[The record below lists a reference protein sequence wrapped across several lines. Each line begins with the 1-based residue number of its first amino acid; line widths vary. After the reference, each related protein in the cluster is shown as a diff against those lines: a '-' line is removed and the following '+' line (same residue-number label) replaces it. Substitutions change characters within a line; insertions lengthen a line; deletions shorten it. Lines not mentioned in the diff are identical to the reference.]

1 MGQRLNIEI
10 IKEGE
15 VLANA
20 YYHWSGYSNCAVNL
34 AIKIINNFEY
44 IQKYK
49 LENVKNKDLLFAIR
63 LLEETGAGINESKI
77 DTTIKNLGLIDTN
90 INLQKCKGRDEG
102 IIETDEEGIEEN
114 RGWEEARLTIDIE
127 KKNIN
132 FNVIYTYEE
141 EEVKEYFEEDEEIEF
156 KEINIDFKN
165 IKFEDIFDLKAFID
179 KNRYKSQY
187 HFKNEFNNE
196 YIGLIQ

>member
-10 IKEGE
+10 IKDGK

-20 YYHWSGYSNCAVNL
+20 YYHWSGFSNCAANL

-90 INLQKCKGRDEG
+90 IDLQKCKDRNEG

-114 RGWEEARLTIDIE
+114 RDWEEARLTIDIE

-132 FNVIYTYEE
+132 FNVIHTYEE
-141 EEVKEYFEEDEEIEF
+141 QEVKEYFEEDEEIEF

-187 HFKNEFNNE
+187 YFKNKFNNE